1 MIKGLIV
8 YGSRYG
14 ATKETAEEI
23 AKILQAENF
32 DVKVVN
38 AKEEKIK
45 DISEYALVAVGSGIA
60 CNKWVNEAEDFLK
73 KFQKELT
80 HKKLALFV
88 SSMKSIPE
96 KEGNKEE
103 VAKMHKAALDDKVS
117 KYNLNPLMLGFF
129 GGIIDFNRM
138 GFLTRKGMEA
148 AFKSP
153 LQKHRFKETEPGA
166 YDLRD
171 WDEIHSWTKEL
182 YKKTLE

>member
-1 MIKGLIV
+1 MKGIVV

-23 AKILQAENF
+23 AKILRTENF
-32 DVKVVN
+32 EIKVVN
-38 AKEEKIK
+38 AKEEKVK

-73 KFQKELT
+73 KFQKELA

-88 SSMKSIPE
+88 SSVKSIPE
-96 KEGNKEE
+96 KEGKTEE
-103 VAKMHKAALDDKVS
+103 VAKMRKAALDDKVS
-117 KYNLNPLMLGFF
+117 KYHLNPMTLGFF

-148 AFKSP
+148 AFRLP
-153 LQKHRFKETEPGA
+153 LLKHGFKETEPGA

-171 WDEIHSWTKEL
+171 WGEIQKWTKEL
-182 YKKTLE
+182 AKKALE